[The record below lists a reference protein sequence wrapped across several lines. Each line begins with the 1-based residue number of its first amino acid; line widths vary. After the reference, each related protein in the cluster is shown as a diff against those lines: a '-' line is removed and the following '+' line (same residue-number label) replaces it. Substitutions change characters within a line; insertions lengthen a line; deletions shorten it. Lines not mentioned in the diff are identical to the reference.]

1 MSCIATSFF
10 ILIRLIIW
18 LQDTFTL
25 IIIWLIVEQQKGG
38 VLSKILVSTI
48 FIFSVYARIN
58 ILYQPNSFDI
68 LAWTCVFYFLIR
80 YINEDRSVWL
90 FFMMI
95 SFVLGLYNKYNIIFL
110 FAGIVITK
118 VAVVENQDARERGT
132 SIFLLK
138 GAKEEFSEL
147 FKAQIK
153 RRRVEMD
160 CF

>member
-1 MSCIATSFF
+1 
-10 ILIRLIIW
+10 
-18 LQDTFTL
+18 
-25 IIIWLIVEQQKGG
+25 
-38 VLSKILVSTI
+38 
-48 FIFSVYARIN
+48 
-58 ILYQPNSFDI
+58 
-68 LAWTCVFYFLIR
+68 
-80 YINEDRSVWL
+80 L